1 MLYPFNVKYEKEF
14 QRLFLSLLLYSNF
27 INYFSSQVAI
37 AIYGSYVERLL
48 GWKKLWMIS
57 IFGGF
62 GGTMLSCCYTSKLHV
77 NGALV
82 PSTFN
87 GILFGYALLK
97 WDRWNYSGSG
107 KYQMLGVLFFGLILF
122 LWQSYI
128 WEVVDTIGILGSE
141 LFGILLAFAFAK

>member
-77 NGALV
+77 NGVLV

-107 KYQMLGVLFFGLILF
+107 KY
-122 LWQSYI
+122 
-128 WEVVDTIGILGSE
+128 
-141 LFGILLAFAFAK
+141 